1 MKRIV
6 LLGGAFTLIGSFF
19 FSVQDALV
27 KWLSTDFSLL
37 QLLLVRSTVMIP
49 VFALIC
55 VWRWGPQGLVTSRP
69 GGHLLRAV
77 FNLVAFLSY
86 YFAITRMPLVD
97 AISIASAYPVILAIL
112 SGVVLAEVPSG
123 RQIMAVIVGFIGV
136 LFIIQPTG
144 GEVDWLGASAAL
156 FGCFSFAALGIYTR
170 HLSRTE
176 SSELML
182 LSGAI
187 FILLISLISAPWTWQ
202 TPSFSDLL
210 LMLGLSGVALVG
222 QYALTNGFRYA
233 PVYLVGALEYTMLIW
248 ATLWGFLLF
257 AEVPTLN
264 VVLGAILVVAS
275 GLAVVLGERARAKE
289 TNT

>member
-1 MKRIV
+1 
-6 LLGGAFTLIGSFF
+6 
-19 FSVQDALV
+19 
-27 KWLSTDFSLL
+27 
-37 QLLLVRSTVMIP
+37 MIP

-182 LSGAI
+182 LSGAL
-187 FILLISLISAPWTWQ
+187 FILLMSLISVPWTWQ
-202 TPSFSDLL
+202 TPSFSNLL